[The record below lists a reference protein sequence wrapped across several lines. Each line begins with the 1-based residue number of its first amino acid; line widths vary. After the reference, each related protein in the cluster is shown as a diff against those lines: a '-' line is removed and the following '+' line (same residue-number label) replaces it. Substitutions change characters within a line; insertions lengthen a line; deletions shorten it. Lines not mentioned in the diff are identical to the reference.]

1 MFERSDDFFK
11 GLGLPANDM
20 SYNESLGAIIN
31 KPENRTITC
40 HASAW
45 DFCNGSFLFVFVKSF
60 QINSKCN
67 KLSTGEDYRIKMCT
81 SVNQEDFVTVHHEMG
96 HINYF
101 ILYKDKPLVLRT
113 GANPGFHEAVGDLIA
128 LSVSTPQHL
137 ERIGYLQDYQDTED
151 DNINALFKMA
161 LEKIAFIPFGL
172 LIDKWRWDVFSGT
185 VPQSEWNKHWWD
197 LRKRYQKLKPPTPRN
212 EEFFDPGAKYHVSAD
227 VPYIRYFVSHI
238 LQFQFHRAACTAAG
252 QYDPNDP
259 AKPLHKCDIQGN
271 AAAGKLIKDGLSL
284 GLSKHWSEAL
294 KLMTNNRDSEMSGIA
309 LNEYFAPLYEFLK
322 QANEDYGKS
331 SSSMNRFSAVLVT
344 ILISVK
350 ILF

>member
-1 MFERSDDFFK
+1 MF
-11 GLGLPANDM
+11 
-20 SYNESLGAIIN
+20 
-31 KPENRTITC
+31 
-40 HASAW
+40 
-45 DFCNGSFLFVFVKSF
+45 
-60 QINSKCN
+60 
-67 KLSTGEDYRIKMCT
+67 TGEDFRIKMCT

-101 ILYKDKPLVLRT
+101 ILYKDQPLVLRT

-172 LIDKWRWDVFSGT
+172 LIDKWRWDVFSGA
-185 VPQSEWNKHWWD
+185 VPSTEWNKHWWD
-197 LRKRYQKLKPPTPRN
+197 LRKQYQKVKPPTARG
-212 EEFFDPGAKYHVSAD
+212 EEFFDPGAKYHVPAD

-259 AKPLHKCDIQGN
+259 TKPLHKCDIQGN
-271 AAAGKLIKDGLSL
+271 AAAGTLIKDGLSL
-284 GLSKHWSEAL
+284 GLSKHWTEAL
-294 KLMTNNRDSEMSGIA
+294 RLMTANRDSEMSGIA
-309 LNEYFAPLYEFLK
+309 LNEYFAPLYEYLK
-322 QANEDYGKS
+322 KANEEYDGGDEDNAGS
-331 SSSMNRFSAVLVT
+331 TINRFSAVLVA
-344 ILISVK
+344 IVIFVNIFL
-350 ILF
+350 